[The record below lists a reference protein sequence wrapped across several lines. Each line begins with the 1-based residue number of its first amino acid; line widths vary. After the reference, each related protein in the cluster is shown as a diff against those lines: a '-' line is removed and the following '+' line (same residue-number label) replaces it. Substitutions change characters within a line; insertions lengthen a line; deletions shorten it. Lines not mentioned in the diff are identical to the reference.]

1 VIEALKR
8 VPWWAHA
15 ILSGVLVGLSQPILI
30 ESITGRKPLDPS
42 GITGLLALVGLV
54 PALVAIE
61 GHGPKRAY
69 QVGFVTWLVAF
80 SIVIHWIVTTVHV
93 YGGLPLWVALPTLFL
108 LTSALAAYAAASF
121 AVTRVIVNVF
131 GFSQWLVLPAALTGV
146 ELLRNFGPLGGFPWG
161 SIGHAFATVDV
172 LRQGASLFGLT
183 GLTFIAG
190 LSNAAVA
197 SALSSMLRGERVR
210 GRPLAVA
217 GGVLALL
224 LVYGLVRLQHTPAGP
239 SVRVA
244 LLQPNV
250 NEGLADLTREPSKS
264 KLERFWMLET
274 EALAKGAELVVWPE
288 GSFPNRGLP
297 RDLPSLAGVGVVE
310 PDGQVPKATV
320 LGAVSVGRIKDE
332 NGKTRSLH
340 HNSAFVLDSEL
351 AVKGRFDKTHLVPFG
366 EYVPWPFGGV
376 VKQFIPLGTTTPGT
390 SLDPIPVTVDEHQLL
405 IGPTVCYEGIFPE
418 ISRTLAKN
426 GATFFAN
433 LTDDRWYGVSG
444 MATQHLLM
452 YALRA
457 TETGRP
463 VARATNTGISAW
475 FDSRGRIF
483 GATEMYTEALVV
495 ADVPLE
501 TTDTLY
507 LWLGD
512 WLAFLSLL
520 FTLGAWFVAMLGT
533 DVRKRGHS
541 LVVKVLATLGAVFIA
556 LGFGLWLS
564 MSVPDEARSTQAMLL
579 VLAGLLVS
587 IGALSGRPWGRRAPQ
602 VVGVIAA
609 LGALPAVVLAS
620 PLYAILVILGV
631 GLVVLGRKLT
641 VTRPIGTGALPA

>member
-1 VIEALKR
+1 
-8 VPWWAHA
+8 
-15 ILSGVLVGLSQPILI
+15 
-30 ESITGRKPLDPS
+30 
-42 GITGLLALVGLV
+42 
-54 PALVAIE
+54 
-61 GHGPKRAY
+61 
-69 QVGFVTWLVAF
+69 
-80 SIVIHWIVTTVHV
+80 
-93 YGGLPLWVALPTLFL
+93 
-108 LTSALAAYAAASF
+108 
-121 AVTRVIVNVF
+121 
-131 GFSQWLVLPAALTGV
+131 
-146 ELLRNFGPLGGFPWG
+146 
-161 SIGHAFATVDV
+161 
-172 LRQGASLFGLT
+172 
-183 GLTFIAG
+183 
-190 LSNAAVA
+190 
-197 SALSSMLRGERVR
+197 
-210 GRPLAVA
+210 
-217 GGVLALL
+217 
-224 LVYGLVRLQHTPAGP
+224 
-239 SVRVA
+239 
-244 LLQPNV
+244 
-250 NEGLADLTREPSKS
+250 
-264 KLERFWMLET
+264 
-274 EALAKGAELVVWPE
+274 
-288 GSFPNRGLP
+288 
-297 RDLPSLAGVGVVE
+297 
-310 PDGQVPKATV
+310 
-320 LGAVSVGRIKDE
+320 
-332 NGKTRSLH
+332 
-340 HNSAFVLDSEL
+340 
-351 AVKGRFDKTHLVPFG
+351 
-366 EYVPWPFGGV
+366 
-376 VKQFIPLGTTTPGT
+376 
-390 SLDPIPVTVDEHQLL
+390 L